1 MPVLT
6 IRRWNELDEPERERI
21 LARSTAAIFEPD
33 LMSSIET
40 IFGDVRRR
48 GDQAVLE
55 ATGRFDRV
63 HLTAERLAVSEAEIE
78 AAHAALDP
86 DLLGGIREAIAN
98 SRRFNEAQLEATA
111 ADWQREI
118 RPGFL
123 VGERFARSRASA
135 CSSRPARRVTRR
147 SSARSAPRRSSRV
160 SPISS

>member
-21 LARSTAAIFEPD
+21 LARSTAAIFDPD

-63 HLTAERLAVSEAEIE
+63 HLTAERLAVSEA
-78 AAHAALDP
+78 
-86 DLLGGIREAIAN
+86 
-98 SRRFNEAQLEATA
+98 
-111 ADWQREI
+111 
-118 RPGFL
+118 
-123 VGERFARSRASA
+123 
-135 CSSRPARRVTRR
+135 
-147 SSARSAPRRSSRV
+147 
-160 SPISS
+160 